1 MSKIQHNYKYIN
13 AKYQRFIILWL
24 LLLIG
29 VYPLQA
35 QRDDKHVHELNLVD
49 CINYALMNVI
59 ELQQRHLDYQITTS
73 KLANQLTEY
82 LPRLNFQIEYQHTL
96 QRRRAIVGNQQIFF
110 GPKNNNDFIF
120 NLQQPIFS
128 ANLYHGLISI
138 APSHQLAKEEITQE
152 RIRIILQV
160 SYAFYDVL
168 HSLGKIHVLEGD
180 LLRLRQSF
188 LDAEHR
194 YKVGATDKL
203 DYLRARITLNNKQ
216 AAIQQAE
223 NNLRSSYAVLKNAIG
238 MPNNEK
244 LKLHYD
250 SLALQQEIAT
260 VNHETPHAEE
270 RSEYKLLLLQQRL
283 AQQNILFHNLNFL
296 PTLTANAG
304 YTMIFQENNNILKS
318 MYQTLIPYSYVGLQL
333 NWSLFN
339 GLKKGRNLQQ
349 AKLSLRRTQLDLQQF
364 QLNQNTEYT
373 RAMSQYNSDLMAYQ
387 TLKENLEISQQVYN
401 TVRNQYLSGI
411 KTYLEVIV
419 AESELSELRS
429 LYLTALF
436 QLLKDKVELDRT
448 LGKIK

>member
-1 MSKIQHNYKYIN
+1 
-13 AKYQRFIILWL
+13 
-24 LLLIG
+24 
-29 VYPLQA
+29 
-35 QRDDKHVHELNLVD
+35 
-49 CINYALMNVI
+49 
-59 ELQQRHLDYQITTS
+59 
-73 KLANQLTEY
+73 
-82 LPRLNFQIEYQHTL
+82 
-96 QRRRAIVGNQQIFF
+96 
-110 GPKNNNDFIF
+110 
-120 NLQQPIFS
+120 
-128 ANLYHGLISI
+128 
-138 APSHQLAKEEITQE
+138 
-152 RIRIILQV
+152 
-160 SYAFYDVL
+160 
-168 HSLGKIHVLEGD
+168 
-180 LLRLRQSF
+180 
-188 LDAEHR
+188 
-194 YKVGATDKL
+194 
-203 DYLRARITLNNKQ
+203 
-216 AAIQQAE
+216 
-223 NNLRSSYAVLKNAIG
+223 
-238 MPNNEK
+238 MPNNEE